1 MTLVLRLVPAVLLW
15 ACVLKRWTTVRQGH
29 TQRVLWLTLA
39 TCAVAATLDLPAVA
53 PFLDRL
59 TGAGPN
65 VANLVK
71 HLTVLVAAL
80 AATEV
85 VRGFAMPPTEAKQG
99 ARRRLVV
106 LVVADASLVLLFT
119 AAPVHNAEQSGLT
132 ASFATD
138 PRMLTYWAVY
148 LTYLG
153 TALVSIVQLTRW
165 YLRRAAA
172 GALRAGLSAIGLGAI
187 VGLAYVAHKAL
198 YLLVRLAGVTTGPVV
213 QSMEGV
219 ESVLLGVCI
228 VLLVAGV
235 SWPTLSQHPLLCR
248 AAAHRA
254 HRALRPLWQDLTA
267 ATPEV
272 RLPQAAQDIEST
284 LYNQIIEIRDATLA
298 LRPYAP
304 ARLLDR
310 ARQEARA
317 LGVPA
322 RHLDAATEAAWLE
335 VARRRKLRGVEPH
348 GETIPRSHGAVDL
361 DGETHVLMDLAR
373 HRRIGARAA
382 DRLDA
387 ALDTQDSKTA

>member
-1 MTLVLRLVPAVLLW
+1 M
-15 ACVLKRWTTVRQGH
+15 
-29 TQRVLWLTLA
+29 
-39 TCAVAATLDLPAVA
+39 
-53 PFLDRL
+53 
-59 TGAGPN
+59 
-65 VANLVK
+65 
-71 HLTVLVAAL
+71 
-80 AATEV
+80 
-85 VRGFAMPPTEAKQG
+85 
-99 ARRRLVV
+99 
-106 LVVADASLVLLFT
+106 
-119 AAPVHNAEQSGLT
+119 
-132 ASFATD
+132 
-138 PRMLTYWAVY
+138 
-148 LTYLG
+148 
-153 TALVSIVQLTRW
+153 
-165 YLRRAAA
+165 
-172 GALRAGLSAIGLGAI
+172 
-187 VGLAYVAHKAL
+187 
-198 YLLVRLAGVTTGPVV
+198 
-213 QSMEGV
+213 
-219 ESVLLGVCI
+219 LLGVCI

-304 ARLLDR
+304 AHLLDR

-335 VARRRKLRGVEPH
+335 VARRRKIRGVEPH

-387 ALDTQDSKTA
+387 ALDRRATGPRSSVTRRQDVANAARSPGAVECASLMGLVFIIGKHAVFPSVKHRAVSSVG